1 MATFDTLIKGGT
13 LVDGSGSAPVTAD
26 LAIKDGVIAA
36 IGRDLGS
43 ATETIDADGLLV
55 TPGWVDIHTHYDGQ
69 VSWDPVLPLSLAN
82 GVTTLVMGNCGV
94 GFAPA
99 IPARRD
105 WLIELMEGV
114 EDIPGE
120 SLRAGIDWQ
129 WETFPQYMDALDKVP
144 RTIDIGAQI
153 GHGALRAFVM
163 EQRGADNEKATAQD
177 IERMA
182 ALVREAMQA
191 GALGFSSSR
200 TEVHI
205 SLDGRPVPGTYA
217 SDAELTALA
226 RAVKASGRG
235 LFEVVTAGVAGED
248 VEGLDREMAMLKRI
262 AANSNCP
269 IMFLLAQQNSDAEQW
284 RRQLRACEEAA
295 AAGNS
300 VIPQVASRPV
310 AILFCFEGEHPWKF
324 MPSYQPIKDLPFAE
338 RYARLRDPA
347 FRAQL
352 LAEEDPNNA
361 GFSMLYKNPTLWD
374 MTYPAGDPID
384 YLPAANSSIAAI
396 AKRDGLSPWAV
407 AYDMML
413 ANNGQ
418 AFLMHTVTNYANA
431 NPLAVHE
438 MLRHPLSVVGLSDAG
453 AHVRFVCDSAS
464 PTYLLSHWVRDL
476 GPNDPLH
483 LPLEFAVKKLT
494 SDNARL
500 YGMPDRGL
508 LASGRR
514 ADVNLIDLAGLA
526 ASAPRMVYDL
536 PAGQAR
542 LAQTVTGYVAS
553 YVRGQAVQR
562 NGVATGARPGRLVR
576 SC

>member
-13 LVDGSGSAPVTAD
+13 LVDGSGSTPVTAD

-262 AANSNCP
+262 AANSDCP

>member
-13 LVDGSGSAPVTAD
+13 LVDGSGSTPVTAD

>member
-13 LVDGSGSAPVTAD
+13 LVDGSGSAPLTAD

-120 SLRAGIDWQ
+120 SLRVGIDWQ

>member
-13 LVDGSGSAPVTAD
+13 LVDGSGSTPITAD

-36 IGRDLGS
+36 NGRDLGS
-43 ATETIDADGLLV
+43 ATETLDADGLLV

-144 RTIDIGAQI
+144 RTIDIGAQL

-262 AANSNCP
+262 AANSDCP

>member
-13 LVDGSGSAPVTAD
+13 LVDGSGSTPVTAD

-144 RTIDIGAQI
+144 RTIDIGAQL

>member
-262 AANSNCP
+262 AANSDCP